1 MDLNVNFPIDD
12 VELIGSKNKYGFDS
26 VLLDFKNAKEIRILT
41 YSKISGNVLERLRD
55 LSGNVDIKIIIAPAG
70 LPAEKSSNYM
80 TYSKKDIEN
89 KLKDLKELFD
99 ASKFNSNNISI
110 YFCFKNHAKLI
121 GADNRLY
128 IGSANNSNGSKFN
141 FEAGVIVKN
150 KDAIQRVYNE

>member
-1 MDLNVNFPIDD
+1 
-12 VELIGSKNKYGFDS
+12 
-26 VLLDFKNAKEIRILT
+26 
-41 YSKISGNVLERLRD
+41 
-55 LSGNVDIKIIIAPAG
+55 
-70 LPAEKSSNYM
+70 M

-128 IGSANNSNGSKFN
+128 IGSANYSNGSKFK

-150 KDAIQRVYNE
+150 KDAIQRV

>member
-70 LPAEKSSNYM
+70 LPQ
-80 TYSKKDIEN
+80 KKV
-89 KLKDLKELFD
+89 
-99 ASKFNSNNISI
+99 ATT
-110 YFCFKNHAKLI
+110 
-121 GADNRLY
+121 
-128 IGSANNSNGSKFN
+128 
-141 FEAGVIVKN
+141 
-150 KDAIQRVYNE
+150 